1 MSIAV
6 HLHDAELGSV
16 STIRGFTREPATET
30 GVWWVWECPCCG
42 RSYEAELHV
51 CIDDGTLLRKVGHS
65 LPFIWIG

>member
-6 HLHDAELGSV
+6 RSHDADLGFT
-16 STIRGFTREPATET
+16 STIGGPTRDPATET
-30 GVWWVWECPCCG
+30 DAWWAWECPCCG
-42 RSYEAELHV
+42 RSYESELRV